1 MLASLKIALA
11 AFLRDFP
18 LPFPTAIFCSS
29 LSGSR
34 ILKARDEHY
43 KPLRGSRCRCREQR
57 GRGLDAGANLR
68 GSPVPSAETG
78 LDAAAMPPA
87 FCGLRP
93 LANLPRVLKS
103 RSCSC
108 FCGLQ
113 RLRGACL
120 CRAGQPANLLPRWQ
134 SFAPLVGAVALRGSA
149 APMSEPRMCGQDAPM
164 KGGIQST
171 KISTLT
177 V

>member
-1 MLASLKIALA
+1 MW
-11 AFLRDFP
+11 
-18 LPFPTAIFCSS
+18 LPVS
-29 LSGSR
+29 
-34 ILKARDEHY
+34 
-43 KPLRGSRCRCREQR
+43 
-57 GRGLDAGANLR
+57 
-68 GSPVPSAETG
+68 SAETG

-108 FCGLQ
+108 FSGLQ

-149 APMSEPRMCGQDAPM
+149 AHLGRATRSPPCGDSALHRLFTSSLLGSITTDFASYPQVGLCVLKRSVCSCVLRARPH
-164 KGGIQST
+164 GRQ
-171 KISTLT
+171 T
-177 V
+177 VFLYPQRLGNALRFRD